1 MDTKYFQDYFLAL
14 DSLQT
19 QELCEKY
26 LHEELLVF
34 VIGVEGV
41 DSPLNREQFLEL
53 VETGHSKS
61 QSVLH
66 IPGIIKFEGALAFV
80 DGYLKTSVAGQPDHY
95 GKFTDYFK
103 FADGKIVEYNICS
116 YTM

>member
-1 MDTKYFQDYFLAL
+1 MDSKYFQAYFAAL

-19 QELCEKY
+19 EELCMRY
-26 LHEELLVF
+26 LHDDLRVF
-34 VIGVEGV
+34 VIGVQGV
-41 DSPLNREQFLEL
+41 DSPLDREQFLQL
-53 VETGHSKS
+53 VESGHSDS

-66 IPGIIKFEGALAFV
+66 IPGIVKSEGNLAFV
-80 DGYLKTSVAGQPDHY
+80 DGYLKTSIAGQPDHY

-103 FADGKIVEYNICS
+103 FTDGKIVEYNICS